1 MPVLSGMPPAGSIWA
16 GALSIF
22 GALLGV
28 LIAQIWTTRRE
39 NRNWERQRE
48 MYAQQWEDQ
57 RERDAE
63 QREDQRQR
71 DRELWAREDQYRFK
85 NCVAKSMPIYFP
97 R

>member
-1 MPVLSGMPPAGSIWA
+1 
-16 GALSIF
+16 
-22 GALLGV
+22 V

-39 NRNWERQRE
+39 NRNWESQRE

-71 DRELWAREDQYRFK
+71 DRELWAREDRYRFK
-85 NCVAKSMPIYFP
+85 SCVAKSMPIYFP